1 MKKHNVMKCYV
12 FRNQV
17 NMRVLEGL
25 KPEKVF
31 YYFEEISQIPRGSG
45 NEKQISDY
53 LFNLAG
59 SKGWEV
65 IQDDH
70 LNIII
75 KKPASKGYENAPVVM
90 LQGHM
95 DMVCEKNEGV
105 VHDFEKD
112 PIKLRIVDGH
122 IYGTDTTLGADNGIA
137 VAYALSVLDSDLE
150 HPSLEVLIT
159 TDEEKGMTGAA
170 NIDGN
175 LFKSQYLLNLDSEE
189 EGVFTSGCAGGSE
202 IDFKIPLKFQGS
214 KEKAFKLSVKGL
226 SGGHSGVDI
235 DKEKGNANKILG
247 RVLSDLKDEVNLASI
262 DGGSKTNAIPREANA
277 LITIKDIDSV
287 TEKVI
292 KWNKILN
299 NELAFTDPSIT
310 VELHNLNKEIFPLEK
325 HIFEKALALINLTPV
340 GVLSRS
346 TAIDLVISSNNLGV
360 ITTDE
365 KYITLYN
372 HPRSSVESLL
382 TEGFIPA
389 MKLLAAL
396 VGVEYEIGSY
406 YPGWEYAKESKIRDI
421 CIEVYKNMFN
431 KEPIVGA
438 IHAGLECGLLMGKIS
453 GLDAISM
460 GPDAYDAHSPNE
472 HVNISSVENIYNLL
486 CEILKNIK

>member
-1 MKKHNVMKCYV
+1 
-12 FRNQV
+12 
-17 NMRVLEGL
+17 MRVLEGL

-31 YYFEEISQIPRGSG
+31 YYFEEISKIPRCSG
-45 NEKQISDY
+45 NERQISDY
-53 LFNLAG
+53 LYNLAET
-59 SKGWEV
+59 KGWEV
-65 IQDDH
+65 IQDEH

-75 KKPASKGYENAPVVM
+75 KKPAAKGYENAPTVM

-105 VHDFEKD
+105 EHDFDKD
-112 PIKLRIVDGH
+112 PIKLRIKDGH
-122 IYGTDTTLGADNGIA
+122 IYADHTTLGADNGIA

-159 TDEEKGMTGAA
+159 TDEEKGMTGAS
-170 NIDGN
+170 NIDGS
-175 LFKSQYLLNLDSEE
+175 LFKSRYLLNLDSEE

-202 IDFKIPLKFQGS
+202 VDFKIPVKLQSS

-235 DKEKGNANKILG
+235 HKEKGNANKILG
-247 RVLSDLKDEVNLASI
+247 RILYDLMDVVDLARI

-277 LITIKDIDSV
+277 VITIKDLDNAAVKIN
-287 TEKVI
+287 
-292 KWNKILN
+292 KWNELLK
-299 NELAFTDPSIT
+299 NELSFTDPSIT
-310 VELHNLNKEIFPLEK
+310 VELTALDEEVFPLEK
-325 HIFEKALALINLTPV
+325 EIFKKTAALINLIPV

-360 ITTDE
+360 ITTGE

-389 MKLLAAL
+389 MKQLSSILD
-396 VGVEYEIGSY
+396 VECEIGSY
-406 YPGWEYAKESKIRDI
+406 YPGWAYAKESVIRDI
-421 CIEVYKNMFN
+421 CIEAYRDMFK
-431 KEPIVGA
+431 KEPAVGA
-438 IHAGLECGLLMGKIS
+438 IHAGLECGLLMGKVP

-472 HVNISSVENIYNLL
+472 HVSISSVENVYNLL
-486 CEILKNIK
+486 CEILKRIK

>member
-1 MKKHNVMKCYV
+1 
-12 FRNQV
+12 
-17 NMRVLEGL
+17 MRVLEGL

-31 YYFEEISQIPRGSG
+31 YYFEEISKIPRGSG

-53 LFNLAG
+53 LFNLAK

-65 IQDDH
+65 IQDEL

-75 KKPASKGYENAPVVM
+75 TKPASKGYEGAPVVM

-105 VHDFEKD
+105 EHDFEKD
-112 PIKLRIVDGH
+112 PLKLKIVDGH
-122 IYGTDTTLGADNGIA
+122 IYATDTTLGADNGIA
-137 VAYALSVLDSDLE
+137 VAYALSILDSDLE

-159 TDEEKGMTGAA
+159 VDEEKGMTGAA
-170 NIDGN
+170 NLDGS
-175 LFKSQYLLNLDSEE
+175 LFKSKYLLNLDSEE

-202 IDFKIPLKFQGS
+202 IEFKIPVKYQSLK
-214 KEKAFKLSVKGL
+214 KEAFKLSVKGM

-235 DKEKGNANKILG
+235 HKEKGNANKILG
-247 RVLSDLKDEVNLASI
+247 RILSDLIDEVDLVSI
-262 DGGSKTNAIPREANA
+262 DGGSKTNAIPREANS
-277 LITIKDIDSV
+277 IVTIINFENV
-287 TEKVI
+287 TEKI
-292 KWNKILN
+292 SKWNETLK
-299 NELAFTDPSIT
+299 NELAFTDPLVT
-310 VELHNLNKEIFPLEK
+310 VELNNLNQEKFPLEK
-325 HIFEKALALINLTPV
+325 YIFEKAVALINLTPV

-365 KYITLYN
+365 KYITLFN
-372 HPRSSVESLL
+372 HPRSSIETLL
-382 TEGFIPA
+382 TEGFIPS
-389 MKLLAAL
+389 MKLLGDL
-396 VGVEYEIGSY
+396 VGVEYEIGNY

-421 CIEVYKNMFN
+421 CIKVYKDMF
-431 KEPIVGA
+431 KKDAVVGA
-438 IHAGLECGLLMGKIS
+438 IHAGLECGLLMGKIP

-472 HVNISSVENIYNLL
+472 HVSISSVVNIYNLL
-486 CEILKNIK
+486 CEILRNIK

>member
-1 MKKHNVMKCYV
+1 
-12 FRNQV
+12 
-17 NMRVLEGL
+17 MRVLEGL

-31 YYFEEISQIPRGSG
+31 YYFEEISKIPRDSG
-45 NEKQISDY
+45 REMQISNY
-53 LFNLAG
+53 LLNLAK

-65 IQDDH
+65 IQDEH

-75 KKPASKGYENAPVVM
+75 RKPATKGYEDAPTVM

-105 VHDFEKD
+105 DHDFSKD
-112 PIKLRIVDGH
+112 PIKLRVIDGH

-137 VAYALSVLDSDLE
+137 VAMALSVLDSDLE

-170 NIDGN
+170 NLDGS
-175 LFKSQYLLNLDSEE
+175 LFKSKYLLNIDSEE

-202 IDFKIPLKFQGS
+202 IDFKIPLRYKNTKG
-214 KEKAFKLSVKGL
+214 KAYRISVKGL

-235 DKEKGNANKILG
+235 HKEKGNANKILG
-247 RVLSDLKDEVNLASI
+247 RILYDLMDYVDLVSI

-277 LITIKDIDSV
+277 VITINNFDIAN
-287 TEKVI
+287 EKI
-292 KWNKILN
+292 EKWNGILK
-299 NELAFTDPSIT
+299 NELAFTDPTISVVLT
-310 VELHNLNKEIFPLEK
+310 DLNEETFPLENE
-325 HIFEKALALINLTPV
+325 IFGKVLALINLIPV

-360 ITTDE
+360 INSDE
-365 KYITLYN
+365 KYIRLFN
-372 HPRSSVESLL
+372 HPRSSVETLL
-382 TEGFIPA
+382 TNNFIPA
-389 MKLLAAL
+389 MKQLAYQI
-396 VGVEYEIGSY
+396 GVEYEIGSY

-421 CIEVYKNMFN
+421 CINVYKDMFK
-431 KEPIVGA
+431 KEPFVGA
-438 IHAGLECGLLMGKIS
+438 IHAGLECGLLMGKIP

-472 HVNISSVENIYNLL
+472 HVSIKSVENVYNLL
-486 CEILKNIK
+486 CEILKKIK

>member
-1 MKKHNVMKCYV
+1 
-12 FRNQV
+12 
-17 NMRVLEGL
+17 MRVLEGL

-31 YYFEEISQIPRGSG
+31 YYFEEISKIPRDSG
-45 NEKQISDY
+45 REMQISNY
-53 LFNLAG
+53 LLNLAK

-65 IQDDH
+65 IQDEH

-75 KKPASKGYENAPVVM
+75 RKPATKGYEDAPTVM

-105 VHDFEKD
+105 DHDFSKD
-112 PIKLRIVDGH
+112 PIKLRVIDGH

-137 VAYALSVLDSDLE
+137 VAMALSVLDSDLE

-170 NIDGN
+170 NLDGS
-175 LFKSQYLLNLDSEE
+175 LFKSKYLLNIDSEE

-202 IDFKIPLKFQGS
+202 IDFKIPLRYKNTKG
-214 KEKAFKLSVKGL
+214 KAYRISVKGL

-235 DKEKGNANKILG
+235 HKEKGNANKILG
-247 RVLSDLKDEVNLASI
+247 RILYDLMDYVDLVSI

-277 LITIKDIDSV
+277 VITINNFDIAN
-287 TEKVI
+287 EKI
-292 KWNKILN
+292 EKWNGILK
-299 NELAFTDPSIT
+299 NELAFTDPAISVVLT
-310 VELHNLNKEIFPLEK
+310 DLNEERFPLENE
-325 HIFEKALALINLTPV
+325 IFGKVLALINLIPV

-360 ITTDE
+360 INSDE
-365 KYITLYN
+365 KYIRLYN
-372 HPRSSVESLL
+372 HPRSSVETLL
-382 TEGFIPA
+382 TNNFIPA
-389 MKLLAAL
+389 MKQLAYQI
-396 VGVEYEIGSY
+396 GVEYEIGSY

-421 CIEVYKNMFN
+421 CINVYKDMFK
-431 KEPIVGA
+431 KEPFVGA
-438 IHAGLECGLLMGKIS
+438 IHAGLECGLLMGKIP

-460 GPDAYDAHSPNE
+460 GPDAHDAHSPNE
-472 HVNISSVENIYNLL
+472 HVSIKSVENVYNLL
-486 CEILKNIK
+486 CEILKKIK

>member
-1 MKKHNVMKCYV
+1 
-12 FRNQV
+12 
-17 NMRVLEGL
+17 MRVLEGL

-31 YYFEEISQIPRGSG
+31 YYFEEISKIPRDSG
-45 NEKQISDY
+45 REMQISNY
-53 LFNLAG
+53 LLNLAK

-65 IQDDH
+65 IQDEH

-75 KKPASKGYENAPVVM
+75 RKPATKGYEDAPTVM

-105 VHDFEKD
+105 DHDFSKD
-112 PIKLRIVDGH
+112 PIKLRVIDGH

-137 VAYALSVLDSDLE
+137 VAMALSVLDSDLE

-170 NIDGN
+170 NLDGS
-175 LFKSQYLLNLDSEE
+175 LFKSKYLLNIDSEE

-202 IDFKIPLKFQGS
+202 IDFKIPLRYKNTKG
-214 KEKAFKLSVKGL
+214 KAYRISVKGL

-235 DKEKGNANKILG
+235 HKEKGNANKILG
-247 RVLSDLKDEVNLASI
+247 RILYDLMDYVDLVSI

-277 LITIKDIDSV
+277 VITINNFDIAN
-287 TEKVI
+287 EKI
-292 KWNKILN
+292 EKWNGILK
-299 NELAFTDPSIT
+299 NELAFTDPTISVVLT
-310 VELHNLNKEIFPLEK
+310 DLNEERFPLENE
-325 HIFEKALALINLTPV
+325 IFGKVLALINLIPV

-360 ITTDE
+360 INSDE
-365 KYITLYN
+365 KYIRLYN
-372 HPRSSVESLL
+372 HPRSSVETLL
-382 TEGFIPA
+382 TNNFIPA
-389 MKLLAAL
+389 MKQLAYQI
-396 VGVEYEIGSY
+396 GVEYEIGSY

-421 CIEVYKNMFN
+421 CINVYKDMFK
-431 KEPIVGA
+431 KEPFVGA
-438 IHAGLECGLLMGKIS
+438 IHAGLECGLLMGKIP

-460 GPDAYDAHSPNE
+460 GPDAHDAHSPNE
-472 HVNISSVENIYNLL
+472 HVSIKSVENVYNLL
-486 CEILKNIK
+486 CEILKKIK

>member
-1 MKKHNVMKCYV
+1 
-12 FRNQV
+12 
-17 NMRVLEGL
+17 MRVLEGL

-31 YYFEEISQIPRGSG
+31 YYFEEISKIPRDSG
-45 NEKQISDY
+45 REMQISNY
-53 LFNLAG
+53 LLNLAK

-65 IQDDH
+65 IQDEH

-75 KKPASKGYENAPVVM
+75 RKPATKGYEDAPTVM

-105 VHDFEKD
+105 DHDFSKD
-112 PIKLRIVDGH
+112 PIKLRVIDGH

-137 VAYALSVLDSDLE
+137 VAMALSVLDSDLE

-170 NIDGN
+170 NLDGS
-175 LFKSQYLLNLDSEE
+175 LFKSKYLLNIDSEE

-202 IDFKIPLKFQGS
+202 IDFKIPLRYKNTKG
-214 KEKAFKLSVKGL
+214 KAYRISVKGL

-235 DKEKGNANKILG
+235 HKEKGNANKILG
-247 RVLSDLKDEVNLASI
+247 RILYDLMDYVDLVSI

-277 LITIKDIDSV
+277 VITINNFDIAN
-287 TEKVI
+287 EKI
-292 KWNKILN
+292 EKWNGILK
-299 NELAFTDPSIT
+299 NELAFTDPTISVVLT
-310 VELHNLNKEIFPLEK
+310 NLNEETFPLENE
-325 HIFEKALALINLTPV
+325 IFGKVLALINLIPV

-360 ITTDE
+360 INSDE
-365 KYITLYN
+365 KYIRLYN
-372 HPRSSVESLL
+372 HPRSSVETLL
-382 TEGFIPA
+382 TNNFIPA
-389 MKLLAAL
+389 MKQLAYQI
-396 VGVEYEIGSY
+396 GVEYEIGSY

-421 CIEVYKNMFN
+421 CINVYKDMFK
-431 KEPIVGA
+431 KEPFVGA
-438 IHAGLECGLLMGKIS
+438 IHAGLECGLLMGKIP

-460 GPDAYDAHSPNE
+460 GPDAHDAHSPNE
-472 HVNISSVENIYNLL
+472 HVSIKSVENVYNLL
-486 CEILKNIK
+486 CEILKKIK